1 MNLGTLF
8 WSTRYRPLELTLIG
22 RLTVPV
28 VTVKLTPL
36 LATPPTVT
44 TTLPVAAPVG
54 TGAVMLDAV
63 QLVGVAAV
71 PLNLT
76 VLVPWV
82 EPKFVPVIVTEVPT
96 EPEAGFKLVML
107 GGTNTRFAVK
117 LTRVTLPTF
126 TDVFWLLALN
136 VSPTSFVATP
146 YFACGTAA
154 TSYL

>member
-107 GGTNTRFAVK
+107 GGSATGFTVK
-117 LTRVTLPTF
+117 LIPATLPP
-126 TDVFWLLALN
+126 V
-136 VSPTSFVATP
+136 
-146 YFACGTAA
+146 TAA
-154 TSYL
+154 LSLLGLH

>member
-107 GGTNTRFAVK
+107 GGGDMAVAVK
-117 LTRVTLPTF
+117 LPPATSAPVTLAL
-126 TDVFWLLALN
+126 WLLGLIVSRTALR
-136 VSPTSFVATP
+136 
-146 YFACGTAA
+146 AA
-154 TSYL
+154 PHLLGVPL

>member
-107 GGTNTRFAVK
+107 GGAAMGVAVK
-117 LTRVTLPTF
+117 SLLVTLATF
-126 TDVFWLLALN
+126 TPVFRLLAL
-136 VSPTSFVATP
+136 VGTRTASRAAP
-146 YFACGTAA
+146 YLAVV
-154 TSYL
+154 

>member
-96 EPEAGFKLVML
+96 EPEAGCKLVMI
-107 GGTNTRFAVK
+107 GGTTMSLKVK
-117 LTRVTLPTF
+117 PSLVTPATFTTILRLVAPLGYATSILVTL
-126 TDVFWLLALN
+126 
-136 VSPTSFVATP
+136 
-146 YFACGTAA
+146 
-154 TSYL
+154 